1 MENLKK
7 LLNDLAEDAALEK
20 RYASEREAI
29 FKEYELSEDAA
40 AAMRNEDVD
49 RVRELS
55 GLDNAQLTNH
65 TIKAYR

>member
-1 MENLKK
+1 MENLKQ